1 MDVNKIK
8 CMFLVK
14 SLTMKALSYIIYLFI
29 LKNKGDI
36 MKLDLKQLYMGVQ
49 TLTIY
54 RNAAKDGC
62 FAKFTE
68 FLSCAS
74 RECDIYEK
82 TKAYS
87 SFVALLYEKGGD
99 FGLYISELL
108 ECDDNFYAKNYA
120 SGKGIT
126 PSMTES
132 FKNEL
137 KFFSK
142 LTDISSGELL
152 NGADLPLTLARFDN
166 TAVDFSVTIPARLAE
181 SGKYGYGM
189 YAKYGMFRADA
200 SGKLAPVLSPD
211 TVEITSLIGYDDER
225 KQVIDNTRALLDGK
239 PAANVLLCG
248 DAGTGKSST
257 VKAVA
262 NMFKDEG
269 IRLIELRKD
278 QLGLLPDVMGEIAG
292 NPLKFIIFVDDLSFA
307 CDDDGFGA
315 LKAALEG
322 SASAKASNA
331 VIYAT
336 SNRRHL
342 VKETFSARQGDEV
355 HRRDTMEELM
365 SLSERFGLTIL
376 FSKPAK
382 ALYLQIASALV
393 KENGIEMDEKELEI
407 KAEAFALAKGGRS
420 ARVAGQFAD
429 SLLTLGE

>member
-1 MDVNKIK
+1 
-8 CMFLVK
+8 
-14 SLTMKALSYIIYLFI
+14 
-29 LKNKGDI
+29 
-36 MKLDLKQLYMGVQ
+36 MKLDIKQLYLGIQ
-49 TLTIY
+49 SLTVY
-54 RNAAKDGC
+54 KNAAKDDC
-62 FAKFTE
+62 FDCFTN
-68 FLSCAS
+68 FLRVCAY
-74 RECDIYEK
+74 DGDMFEK
-82 TKAYS
+82 AGAYS
-87 SFVALLYEKGGD
+87 EFVTSLYEKGGD
-99 FGLYISELL
+99 FGLYISDLL
-108 ECDDNFYAKNYA
+108 ECDDNFYAKSYA
-120 SGKGIT
+120 ANEGLTDNMS
-126 PSMTES
+126 ES

-137 KFFSK
+137 KFFGK
-142 LTDISSGELL
+142 LTELTASELL
-152 NGADLPLTLARFDN
+152 NAAELPVTLARFDN
-166 TAVDFSVTIPARLAE
+166 TKVNLSETIPERLSE
-181 SGKYGYGM
+181 SSKYGYGM
-189 YAKYGMFRADA
+189 YARYGMFRADA
-200 SGKLAPVLSPD
+200 HGKLVPVLSPD
-211 TVEITSLIGYDDER
+211 NVDISSLIGYEDER
-225 KQVIDNTRALLDGK
+225 KQVIDNTRALLENK

-262 NMFKDEG
+262 NMFKADG

-278 QLGLLPDVMGEIAG
+278 QLGFLPDVMGEIAG

-365 SLSERFGLTIL
+365 SLSERFGLTVL
-376 FSKPAK
+376 YSKPNK

-393 KENGIEMDEKELEI
+393 KEHGIEMDEKELEL

-429 SLLTLGE
+429 SLLTQEHN

>member
-1 MDVNKIK
+1 
-8 CMFLVK
+8 
-14 SLTMKALSYIIYLFI
+14 
-29 LKNKGDI
+29 
-36 MKLDLKQLYMGVQ
+36 MKLDLKNLYLNIQ

-54 RNAAKDGC
+54 RNAAKDEC
-62 FAKFTE
+62 FSKFTE
-68 FLSCAS
+68 FLKCAVEE
-74 RECDIYEK
+74 RDIFAK
-82 TKAYS
+82 ADAYS
-87 SFVALLYEKGGD
+87 EFVLSLYENGGN
-99 FGLYISELL
+99 FGTYISDLL
-108 ECDDNFYAKNYA
+108 ECDDNIYAKNYA
-120 SGKGIT
+120 SGVGIT
-126 PSMTES
+126 ENMTEC

-142 LTDISSGELL
+142 LTEITSGELL
-152 NGADLPLTLARFDN
+152 NSAELSPALARFDN
-166 TAVDFSVTIPARLAE
+166 TKFNFSETIPARLSE
-181 SGKYGYGM
+181 SSKYGYGM
-189 YAKYGMFRADA
+189 YARYGMFRVDA
-200 SGKLAPVLSPD
+200 CGKLAPVMSPD
-211 TVEITSLIGYDDER
+211 NVDISSLIGYEDER
-225 KQVIDNTRALLDGK
+225 KQVIDNTRALLENK

-262 NMFKDEG
+262 NMFRNDG

-278 QLGLLPDVMGEIAG
+278 QLGLLPDIMGEIAG

-322 SASAKASNA
+322 SASAKSSNA

-365 SLSERFGLTIL
+365 SLSERFGLTVL
-376 FSKPAK
+376 FSKPNK
-382 ALYLQIASALV
+382 ALYLQIAKALV
-393 KENGIEMDEKELEI
+393 NEHGIVMDEKELEI
-407 KAEAFALAKGGRS
+407 RAEAYALAKGGRS

-429 SLLTLGE
+429 SLITQS

>member
-1 MDVNKIK
+1 
-8 CMFLVK
+8 
-14 SLTMKALSYIIYLFI
+14 
-29 LKNKGDI
+29 
-36 MKLDLKQLYMGVQ
+36 MKLDLKQLYLGVQ

-62 FAKFTE
+62 FAKFAE
-68 FLSCAS
+68 FLRVSA
-74 RECDIYEK
+74 YEEDMFVK
-82 TKAYS
+82 AGAYS
-87 SFVALLYEKGGD
+87 DFVTALYEKGGN
-99 FGLYISELL
+99 FGLYISDLL
-108 ECDDNFYAKNYA
+108 ECDDNFYAKSYA
-120 SGKGIT
+120 AGEGIT
-126 PSMTES
+126 DDMSDS
-132 FKNEL
+132 FKAEL
-137 KFFSK
+137 KFFGK
-142 LTDISSGELL
+142 LTWLTSVELLISSG
-152 NGADLPLTLARFDN
+152 LPLELAKFDN
-166 TAVDFSVTIPARLAE
+166 TRIDFNDTIPKRLSE
-181 SGKYGYGM
+181 SAKYGYGM
-189 YAKYGMFRADA
+189 YARYGMFRADA
-200 SGKLAPVLSPD
+200 HGKLIPVLSPD
-211 TVEITSLIGYDDER
+211 NIDISSLIGYEDER
-225 KQVIDNTRALLDGK
+225 KQVIDNTRALLENK

-262 NMFKDEG
+262 NMFKADG

-278 QLGLLPDVMGEIAG
+278 QLGFLPDVMGEIAG

-365 SLSERFGLTIL
+365 SLSERFGLTVL
-376 FSKPAK
+376 YSKPNK

-393 KENGIEMDEKELEI
+393 KEHGIEMDEKELEL

-429 SLLTLGE
+429 SLLTQEHN

>member
-1 MDVNKIK
+1 MKI
-8 CMFLVK
+8 
-14 SLTMKALSYIIYLFI
+14 
-29 LKNKGDI
+29 DI
-36 MKLDLKQLYMGVQ
+36 KQLYLGVQ
-49 TLTIY
+49 SLTVY
-54 RNAAKDGC
+54 RNAAKDKC
-62 FAKFTE
+62 FSDFTR
-68 FLSCAS
+68 FLETAA
-74 RECDIYEK
+74 RDADLYEK
-82 TKAYS
+82 TGAYS
-87 SFVALLYEKGGD
+87 DFVISLYEKGGD
-99 FGLYISELL
+99 FGRYIADLL
-108 ECDDNFYAKNYA
+108 ECDDNFYAKSLA
-120 SGKGIT
+120 AGVGVSEC
-126 PSMTES
+126 MTES

-137 KFFSK
+137 KFFGR
-142 LTDISSGELL
+142 LTELTSAEIL
-152 NGADLPLTLARFDN
+152 TASELPMNLSRFEN
-166 TAVDFSVTIPARLAE
+166 TFFDFTETIPERLSEA
-181 SGKYGYGM
+181 SRYGYGM
-189 YAKYGMFRADA
+189 YARYGMFRADVN
-200 SGKLAPVLSPD
+200 GKLVPVLSPD
-211 TVEITSLIGYDDER
+211 NIDISSLIGYEDER
-225 KQVIDNTRALLDGK
+225 KQVIDNTRSLLENK

-262 NMFKDEG
+262 NMFKADG

-365 SLSERFGLTIL
+365 SLSERFGLTVL
-376 FSKPAK
+376 YSKPNK

-393 KENGIEMDEKELEI
+393 KEHGIDMDGKELEL

-429 SLLTLGE
+429 SLLTQEQN

>member
-1 MDVNKIK
+1 
-8 CMFLVK
+8 
-14 SLTMKALSYIIYLFI
+14 
-29 LKNKGDI
+29 
-36 MKLDLKQLYMGVQ
+36 MKLDLNQLYSEVQ
-49 TLTIY
+49 ALTIY
-54 RNAAKDGC
+54 RTAAKDKC
-62 FAKFTE
+62 FASFVE
-68 FLSCAS
+68 FLKAS
-74 RECDIYEK
+74 AYNADSFEK
-82 TKAYS
+82 IAAYS
-87 SFVALLYEKGGD
+87 LFVNTVYEKGGN
-99 FGLYISELL
+99 FGLYIADLL

-120 SGKGIT
+120 SGNKIT
-126 PSMTES
+126 TYMTES
-132 FKNEL
+132 FENEL
-137 KFFSK
+137 KFFSR
-142 LTDISSGELL
+142 LTEISASELL
-152 NGADLPLTLARFDN
+152 TAAELPLTLSRFDN
-166 TAVDFSVTIPARLAE
+166 TKNDFLKTIPARLCE
-181 SGKYGYGM
+181 SAKYGYGM
-189 YAKYGMFRADA
+189 YARYGMFRVDV
-200 SGKLAPVLSPD
+200 SGKLTPVLSPD
-211 TVEITSLIGYDDER
+211 NVEISALIGYEDER
-225 KQVIDNTRALLDGK
+225 KQVIDNTRALLENK

-262 NMFKDEG
+262 NMFRNDG

-278 QLGLLPDVMGEIAG
+278 QLGLLPDIMGEIAG

-365 SLSERFGLTIL
+365 SLSERFGLTVL
-376 FSKPAK
+376 FSKPNK
-382 ALYLQIASALV
+382 ALYIQIASALV
-393 KENGIEMDEKELEI
+393 KEHGIEMDEKELEL

-429 SLLTLGE
+429 SLCTIHMDE

>member
-1 MDVNKIK
+1 
-8 CMFLVK
+8 
-14 SLTMKALSYIIYLFI
+14 
-29 LKNKGDI
+29 
-36 MKLDLKQLYMGVQ
+36 MKLDLKNLYLNIK

-54 RNAAKDGC
+54 RNAVKDEC
-62 FAKFTE
+62 FSKFTQFLKCAVSESDIFAK
-68 FLSCAS
+68 AS
-74 RECDIYEK
+74 
-82 TKAYS
+82 AYS
-87 SFVALLYEKGGD
+87 EFVLSLYEKGGN
-99 FGLYISELL
+99 FGSYISDLL
-108 ECDDNFYAKNYA
+108 ECDDNIYAKNFA
-120 SGKGIT
+120 SGNGIT
-126 PSMTES
+126 ENMTEC

-142 LTDISSGELL
+142 LTEITSGELL
-152 NGADLPLTLARFDN
+152 NSAELSPALARFDN
-166 TAVDFSVTIPARLAE
+166 TKFNFSETIPARLAE
-181 SGKYGYGM
+181 SSKYGYGM
-189 YAKYGMFRADA
+189 YARYGMFRVDA

-211 TVEITSLIGYDDER
+211 NVEISSLIGYEDER
-225 KQVIDNTRALLDGK
+225 RQVVDNTRSLLQNK

-262 NMFKDEG
+262 NMFRNDG

-278 QLGLLPDVMGEIAG
+278 QLGLLPDIMGEISG

-322 SASAKASNA
+322 SASAKSSNA

-355 HRRDTMEELM
+355 HIRDTMEELM

-376 FSKPAK
+376 FSKPNK
-382 ALYLQIASALV
+382 ALYLQIAKALV
-393 KENGIEMDEKELEI
+393 EEHGIAMDEKELEI
-407 KAEAFALAKGGRS
+407 RAEAYALAKGGRS

-429 SLLTLGE
+429 SLLTQS